1 MSPLELVNKYVDAF
15 NDVDI
20 ETLTDLYAIDAINH
34 QVVADPVVGK
44 EAIGKMLNYELLK
57 TPMVCIVENIFENNE
72 WVVLEWKEPK
82 GFRGCEVFHIVDGK
96 IKLQRGYYDTL
107 SFLKEHSLPLPNDE
121 NFICLTV

>member
-1 MSPLELVNKYVDAF
+1 MSPLELVNKYVEAF
-15 NDVDI
+15 NNVDI
-20 ETLTDLYAIDAINH
+20 AALTELYADDAINH

-72 WVVLEWKEPK
+72 RVVLEWKEPK
-82 GFRGCEVFHIVDGK
+82 GFRGCEVFHIIDGK

-107 SFLKEHSLPLPNDE
+107 SFLKEHNLPLPNDE